1 VTTLLAHIR
10 IKPGAEAEWEAA
22 MAKLVDNTLAHEAEV
37 IRYEYWKGQ
46 EPLTYYGLL
55 SFTSKHGFFAHQDA
69 DYHRNQT
76 YGDIFDDLRL
86 EFVDPVSTAS
96 PLPRTENPALPDDA
110 PDTIKEWESSTPVQI
125 ADWWQDRA

>member
-1 VTTLLAHIR
+1 MTTLLAHIR
-10 IKPGAEAEWEAA
+10 IKPGAEAAWEAA
-22 MAKLVDNTLAHEAEV
+22 MANLVDNTLAHEAEV

-55 SFTSKHGFFAHQDA
+55 SFTSKHAFFVHQDA

-86 EFVDPVSTAS
+86 EFVFAAS
-96 PLPRTENPALPDDA
+96 HAASA
-110 PDTIKEWESSTPVQI
+110 PGLMRI
-125 ADWWQDRA
+125 